1 MPLRTAPSSLAHAA
15 GAASFALALLLVA
28 APGTLAQERIVPNDN
43 VMRYIGVDEPTV
55 VLQNVTVI
63 DGTAAPAARN
73 QSVVIAD
80 GRIAAVGPAATT
92 NVPEGARVIDL
103 AGHTV
108 FPGFVGLHNHTY
120 YTTSARRTQM
130 DFSAPRLYLAS
141 GVTTIRTTGS
151 YAPYSEL
158 NLKAS
163 IDAGQSPGPRIFVTG
178 PYITGGQGMTY
189 MTRVTTPE
197 DARRVVR
204 YWAEEGVS
212 WFKAYTLIS
221 RAELGA
227 AIDEAHKHGV
237 KVTGHL
243 CSVSFREAVALGIDN
258 LEHGFFTNT
267 DYDADK
273 PADECPSDFRESLM
287 TLDLQ
292 SDEVQATFREM
303 IDAEVPM
310 TSTLAVYEM
319 FVPNRPPMDQRML
332 DAMSAETREEFLKSR
347 AQTAEYAGVADY
359 PFSEAMFQKALQYE
373 KMFYDAGGL
382 LASGVDPTG
391 YGGALPGYG
400 DQRNYELL
408 REAGFSPEQT
418 IQIMSANGAKVL
430 GIYDEVGSVEPG
442 KVADIVVI
450 RGDLATNDLAI
461 RDVNWVFRDGYGF
474 DSGVLIEA
482 VEGSVGLR

>member
-1 MPLRTAPSSLAHAA
+1 
-15 GAASFALALLLVA
+15 
-28 APGTLAQERIVPNDN
+28 
-43 VMRYIGVDEPTV
+43 
-55 VLQNVTVI
+55 
-63 DGTAAPAARN
+63 
-73 QSVVIAD
+73 
-80 GRIAAVGPAATT
+80 
-92 NVPEGARVIDL
+92 
-103 AGHTV
+103 
-108 FPGFVGLHNHTY
+108 
-120 YTTSARRTQM
+120 
-130 DFSAPRLYLAS
+130 
-141 GVTTIRTTGS
+141 
-151 YAPYSEL
+151 
-158 NLKAS
+158 
-163 IDAGQSPGPRIFVTG
+163 
-178 PYITGGQGMTY
+178 
-189 MTRVTTPE
+189 
-197 DARRVVR
+197 
-204 YWAEEGVS
+204 
-212 WFKAYTLIS
+212 
-221 RAELGA
+221 
-227 AIDEAHKHGV
+227 
-237 KVTGHL
+237 
-243 CSVSFREAVALGIDN
+243 
-258 LEHGFFTNT
+258 
-267 DYDADK
+267 
-273 PADECPSDFRESLM
+273 
-287 TLDLQ
+287 
-292 SDEVQATFREM
+292 
-303 IDAEVPM
+303 
-310 TSTLAVYEM
+310 M